1 MYLSDLYSVPANLAG
16 LPALSLPCGLS
27 GEGLPMGMTLM
38 GGRESLPLLFRL
50 AARYET
56 ECPLPKGSYPYERL
70 TAGQEGARA

>member
-1 MYLSDLYSVPANLAG
+1 
-16 LPALSLPCGLS
+16 
-27 GEGLPMGMTLM
+27 MGMTLM

-70 TAGQEGARA
+70 TTGQEGART